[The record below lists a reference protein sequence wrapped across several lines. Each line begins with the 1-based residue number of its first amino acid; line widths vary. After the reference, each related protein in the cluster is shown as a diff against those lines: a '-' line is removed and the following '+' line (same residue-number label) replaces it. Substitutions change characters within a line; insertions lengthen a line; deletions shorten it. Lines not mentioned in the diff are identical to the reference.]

1 MQVLRE
7 RDSYLEQDEFLKG
20 GDAAVNSA
28 LADQRLKFQKEHER
42 ENTEMADAAYQTIQ
56 TLNEML

>member
-28 LADQRLKFQKEHER
+28 LADQRLKF
-42 ENTEMADAAYQTIQ
+42 
-56 TLNEML
+56 